1 MGTVLVSTHGFKNEL
16 CHSRSVLVLAHCF
29 KNKLC
34 FLCSVLVLTH
44 CFQNDLIMCTMLVS
58 THGFKNEFCCLLGL
72 PVCQYRLKRTSYI
85 TRAVCLFWLMA
96 RLDFLRFHRNR
107 CVSIGSDG
115 LHRTTFQPSSKYCLD
130 FRFHLMTKL
139 PVTQVDST
147 VLPVTF
153 FDQTP
158 SDSRFCPLESGRE
171 YWTCVE
177 LKWTPTNNPRI
188 SLVLFFH
195 FL

>member
-1 MGTVLVSTHGFKNEL
+1 
-16 CHSRSVLVLAHCF
+16 
-29 KNKLC
+29 
-34 FLCSVLVLTH
+34 
-44 CFQNDLIMCTMLVS
+44 
-58 THGFKNEFCCLLGL
+58 
-72 PVCQYRLKRTSYI
+72 
-85 TRAVCLFWLMA
+85 MA

-171 YWTCVE
+171 YWTCVFLLL
-177 LKWTPTNNPRI
+177 LKLGFVTLDPPRDSDKLCI
-188 SLVLFFH
+188 LLQGFVWETYVSVMKIVHKIRSERF
-195 FL
+195 